1 MMAGDQFEDLAEMMY
16 GHEVLSRFVGIVAAL
31 EELIGHNLGGRLQ
44 GTRRVRW

>member
-1 MMAGDQFEDLAEMMY
+1 MMAGDQFEYLAEMMY

-44 GTRRVRW
+44 GDPQS